1 MSADN
6 RLAVN
11 VQAVR
16 EVGNTLHQSFNDPS
30 IGILGHT
37 TMPEDIL
44 PGGVTKGSYEHLMFT
59 TLTVSIDYMRD
70 ADALW
75 AASRHAYEDE
85 TSRYLFSPQQVAQ
98 SSPGAV
104 SRDLQ
109 KHGVSL
115 RPNQDAHIWNSVSL
129 TFLRKWGG
137 NPLNLLESSQYDALS
152 VLRMVRSEVGFPYF
166 RGPKIS
172 ALWVRMLR
180 DNVGI
185 QFKNMDKI
193 PIPTDI
199 HIVRATLS
207 TGVLRGNYAG
217 NLDGVRPYVEDAW
230 AEGLA
235 GTELIPLDIDEP
247 LWHLSRYGCTQRSG
261 AFCPVT
267 QACPV
272 SSHCVT
278 GVVRVSTDGVE
289 VQT

>member
-1 MSADN
+1 MSADD

-11 VQAVR
+11 VQAAR
-16 EVGNTLHQSFNDPS
+16 EVGNTLRQSFNDPS

-44 PGGVTKGSYEHLMFT
+44 PGGVNKGSYEHLMFT

-85 TSRYLFSPQQVAQ
+85 TSRYLFSPQRVAQ
-98 SSPGAV
+98 SPPGTV

-115 RPNQDAHIWNSVSL
+115 RPSQDAHIWNSVSL

-137 NPLNLLESSQYDALS
+137 NPLNLLESSQYDALN
-152 VLRMVRSEVGFPYF
+152 VLRMVRSEAGFPYF

-199 HIVRATLS
+199 HIVRATFS
-207 TGVLRGNYAG
+207 TGVLRGNYSG
-217 NLDGVRPYVEDAW
+217 SLDGARRHVEKAW
-230 AEGLA
+230 TEGLK
-235 GTELIPLDIDEP
+235 GTGLIPLDVDEP
-247 LWHLSRYGCTQRSG
+247 LWNLSRYGCSRRREDP
-261 AFCPVT
+261 CPVKR
-267 QACPV
+267 ACPV
-272 SSHCVT
+272 GGHCVT
-278 GVVRVSTDGVE
+278 GVIHVSTSGVE
-289 VQT
+289 VKA

>member
-11 VQAVR
+11 VQAAR
-16 EVGNTLHQSFNDPS
+16 EVGNTLRQSFNDPS

-44 PGGVTKGSYEHLMFT
+44 PGGMTKGSYEHLMFT
-59 TLTVSIDYMRD
+59 TLTVSLDYMRD
-70 ADALW
+70 AVALW

-85 TSRYLFSPQQVAQ
+85 TSRYLFSPQRVVQ
-98 SSPGAV
+98 SPSGAV

-109 KHGVSL
+109 RHGVSL
-115 RPNQDAHIWNSVSL
+115 RPDQDAHIWNSVSL
-129 TFLRKWGG
+129 TFLTKWGG
-137 NPLNLLESSQYDALS
+137 NPMNMLEAARYDAPS
-152 VLRMVRSEVGFPYF
+152 VLQMVQSEVGFPYL

-185 QFKNMDKI
+185 AFKNMGKI

-207 TGVLRGNYAG
+207 TGVLRGNYSG
-217 NLDGVRPYVEDAW
+217 SLDGVRPYVQEAW
-230 AEGLA
+230 ADGLA
-235 GTELIPLDIDEP
+235 GTKLIPLDVDEP
-247 LWHLSRYGCTQRSG
+247 LWNLSRYGCTRRTG
-261 AFCPVT
+261 GLCPAAR
-267 QACPV
+267 ACAV
-272 SSHCVT
+272 SAHCVA
-278 GVVRVSTDGVE
+278 GVVRVSTGGVE
-289 VQT
+289 VHT